1 MKDKVMT
8 CEIISMPA
16 SHVVVNLAKLLIAA
30 GIRQNDEVEIVCM
43 KNQITI
49 LNVNKKGKK

>member
-49 LNVNKKGKK
+49 LNVKKKGG